1 MPLTYQ
7 FGDTKSV
14 GTQSA
19 AGSNIY
25 IQVNPDQADHMLVD
39 PAHRME
45 KMKEAHEKLYAMHQ
59 AYREVDRQLETLVPR
74 VPALYGKDLYESW
87 WNVEMAIRK
96 YDRWFNKVEKFDSR
110 AFIDPENHERRERRM
125 TERKNKRW
133 LDHYTYFFGGLSEE
147 EQMYR
152 DYFQTDLEEYPED
165 EAIEEKMDEMSLAS
179 TGEFAFQNFDFM
191 DLEYDHDA
199 TETIE
204 DVVDKKIFKYKY
216 RIAND
221 SEDTYFRRQNRVV
234 QRSLE
239 RAQNR
244 DPAVETDL
252 NQLFMDNEYHA
263 NMGQFIL
270 NLVDG
275 KETENIAA
283 KGTEAIRKYMLDEA
297 EQQYRDYYE
306 SDEEEHEFFEFMST
320 MSQRDKIRFV
330 EIFEDFTRN
339 TTDGKTFKS
348 IPKREHNPELS
359 VFQNL
364 ALDLIDFRDRVK
376 PLAEDMARLDQ
387 THKYQSHDASEMLG
401 SYQAERQLRA
411 AGGPKQVESPQARV
425 EEPEEEEPEV
435 I

>member
-1 MPLTYQ
+1 
-7 FGDTKSV
+7 
-14 GTQSA
+14 
-19 AGSNIY
+19 
-25 IQVNPDQADHMLVD
+25 
-39 PAHRME
+39 
-45 KMKEAHEKLYAMHQ
+45 
-59 AYREVDRQLETLVPR
+59 
-74 VPALYGKDLYESW
+74 
-87 WNVEMAIRK
+87 
-96 YDRWFNKVEKFDSR
+96 
-110 AFIDPENHERRERRM
+110 
-125 TERKNKRW
+125 
-133 LDHYTYFFGGLSEE
+133 
-147 EQMYR
+147 MYR